1 MKFDIGDTVRLIAE
15 KNYSDGTT
23 IPSGTNGIVEKVYPL
38 SESYL
43 VSFDGFAKSRRIPET
58 DLR

>member
-1 MKFDIGDTVRLIAE
+1 MKFNIGDTVRLIVE
-15 KNYSDGTT
+15 KNYSDGNK
-23 IPSGTNGIVEKVYPL
+23 IPVGTSGIVEKVYPL

-43 VSFDGFAKSRRIPET
+43 VSFDGFAKSRRIPES